1 MVGSATQKQ
10 ENDTKIDNFFL
21 QKTKISLILDDTLD
35 SVCVCCGGMKLK
47 KKMEKRNF
55 SENGNT
61 FSRHNKMLDFKLL

>member
-35 SVCVCCGGMKLK
+35 SVCVCVAGEWNW

-61 FSRHNKMLDFKLL
+61 FSRHNKILDFKLL